1 MNTEEQIKIVKR
13 KRGAVK
19 AKLTHFKNFLND
31 LETETRS
38 EIHILEDA
46 IYNLNLR
53 IEEAN
58 KIIQNYEESQLELEN
73 LVDEDELETCY
84 TEREEFTKSFYC
96 ELARSKRLQSKL
108 SRHSTDLSN
117 NSSYSENASGSQ
129 VNDFNGFRLPP
140 VEVPKFS
147 GSHEDW
153 LEFHETFSSLI
164 HTNSALRNFQKFHYL
179 KSSLS
184 ACASE
189 VIASIEFSEANY
201 IVAWNL
207 LCERY
212 NNERLLVHNHVK
224 ALLNLDVKTCE
235 SSKILRFLIDSISK
249 HLKALKQLNQPT
261 EHWDTLIIYI
271 VTSKLDNKTARE
283 WEEFRSKM
291 QYPTVRDLK
300 TFLKSKADLLET
312 IESKRDTSSG
322 NTSSFHRKQ
331 SRISQSF
338 VNTENVSLR
347 NNNTA
352 DRSGN
357 NMTCAFCK
365 QNHYIRNC
373 AEFLKLSPA
382 ERNTH
387 AKRLRLCINCLRPGH
402 INTVCR
408 LSNCRKCNGRH
419 NTLLHIQ
426 NNEYNRRENN
436 TTENPNVSLTCSNIS
451 QENVLLATALVQVID
466 KFNKPHTVR
475 ALLDSGS
482 QSSFISLNLCDIL
495 NLETENINMAV
506 VGLNSSK
513 SHIRKKCEI
522 SVESLHSAYSVKLS
536 CLIINEITG
545 IQPTTV
551 VNINRLNIPK
561 NIILADP
568 EFYKPGPIDLLIGAN
583 LFWNLMQIGQIRLG
597 SDQPVLQKTSFGWII
612 SGNITENS
620 NVSHCNLSLNGD
632 IQKQLEKF
640 WLLEECCVK
649 PAISEEEASCE
660 QHFIENTKRDV
671 ETGRF
676 VVSIPFKTGTDEL
689 GDSEEQARRRFLSL
703 ERKLKHN
710 SDLRKKYVDFMNE
723 YKALGHMTKVN
734 KLNTNAIHYYLP
746 HHGVLREESVTTKL
760 RVVFDASAAT
770 STGLSLNDLQM
781 VGPTIQS
788 SLLSILLRF
797 RIHAF
802 VITADIEK
810 MYRQV
815 MINPKER
822 SLQRIFWR
830 SNPNEE
836 LEIYELNTVTYGTAS
851 APFLAIRCIM
861 ELALNCEGNSPDLSQ
876 IIKNDIYVDDLITG
890 ADSIQEAVSLGVGI
904 SKILSEGCFKLRKWH
919 SNSDTILQ
927 IIKGDVPSQKTN
939 SPVQFSEGQNTKTLG
954 LGWSCDSDS
963 LTFKIEPNAIDG
975 RVTKRIILSAV
986 GQIFDPLGLLAPC
999 IIKTKI
1005 ILQRLWLERLS
1016 WDESVPQPLHGEWLK
1031 FKSEIPKLNSL
1042 IIPRHVTL
1050 PNVRSI
1056 ELHGFS
1062 DASERA
1068 YGACIYVRSITRNN
1082 QVSVRLLCAK
1092 SKVSPLKTITIPK
1105 LELCAAVVLSKLC
1118 TIVKDALN
1126 NTTFERVTL
1135 WTDST
1140 IVLGWLKT
1148 EPHRL
1153 KTFTSNRVAEVQT
1166 LTSSCDWR
1174 HVSSKDNP
1182 ADLVSRGISPY
1193 ELEVSNL
1200 WWSGPSWLNKSE
1212 CDWPQ
1217 EVKCPENL
1225 PELKCASN
1233 SFLIRALEPVVDIS
1247 RFSSLSKLIR
1257 TVAFVLRFVSMIS
1270 NKDSRRTIGPLNTE
1284 ELRKAY
1290 KLLLKMSQRE
1300 SYTVEINNLLNR
1312 QEINTKSKILNLNPF
1327 IDQEGL
1333 LRVGGRLTNSDY
1345 SYDKK
1350 HPIIVSAHNP
1360 LTKLIFK
1367 SEHLKLMHAG
1377 PQLLLSSLRQS
1388 IWPVSGRNLAKLTVR
1403 QCVTCFRFNAKNTNP
1418 IMGNLPK
1425 TRFDAG
1431 YPFKVCGVDYG
1442 GPFIIKNRYGRGS
1455 KTSKCYMA
1463 LFVGFA
1469 VKAVHIELVSDL
1481 STDTFLLALKRFI
1494 SRRGKPQQIYS
1505 DNGTNF
1511 VGANHELQ
1519 ALSKFLI
1526 SNQNKILELCSSENI
1541 NWHFIPA
1548 HSPHFGGLWEAG
1560 IKSSKNHLKRVVGNN
1575 ILTFEELS
1583 TVFAQIEAILNSRPL
1598 SPLSSDPNDE
1608 NPLTPAHFLIGKP
1621 LIATPEPDITDL
1633 PTGRLSRF
1641 QLLEQMRQNFWRR
1654 WSKEYISELQQ
1665 RVKWK
1670 KTQRT
1675 LSQGSMVLV
1684 KEDNINPLKWR
1695 LGRVL
1700 ELHPGKDGICR
1711 VASIR
1716 TATGV
1721 IRRAFPK
1728 ICPLPIQD

>member
-38 EIHILEDA
+38 AIHILEDA

-58 KIIQNYEESQLELEN
+58 KIIQNYEESQLELED

-96 ELARSKRLQSKL
+96 ELARSKRLQSKF

-224 ALLNLDVKTCE
+224 ALFNLDVKTCE
-235 SSKILRFLIDSISK
+235 SSKILRSLTDSISK

-271 VTSKLDNKTARE
+271 VTSKLDIKTARE

-312 IESKRDTSSG
+312 IESKRDTSSE
-322 NTSSFHRKQ
+322 NTSSFHKKQ

-436 TTENPNVSLTCSNIS
+436 TENSNVSLTCSNIS

-482 QSSFISLNLCDIL
+482 QSSFISSNLCDIL

-506 VGLNSSK
+506 GVYCSSK
-513 SHIRKKCEI
+513 SHIKKKCEI

-561 NIILADP
+561 NRILADP
-568 EFYKPGPIDLLIGAN
+568 EFYKSGPIDLLIGAN

-746 HHGVLREESVTTKL
+746 HHGVLREESVTKKL

-890 ADSIQEAVSLGVGI
+890 ADSIQEA
-904 SKILSEGCFKLRKWH
+904 
-919 SNSDTILQ
+919 
-927 IIKGDVPSQKTN
+927 
-939 SPVQFSEGQNTKTLG
+939 
-954 LGWSCDSDS
+954 
-963 LTFKIEPNAIDG
+963 
-975 RVTKRIILSAV
+975 AV

-1005 ILQRLWLERLS
+1005 ILQKLWLERLS

-1068 YGACIYVRSITRNN
+1068 YGACIYVRSITRTN

-1233 SFLIRALEPVVDIS
+1233 AFLIRALEPVVDIS

-1257 TVAFVLRFVSMIS
+1257 TVAFVLRFISMIS
-1270 NKDSRRTIGPLNTE
+1270 NKDSRRTNGPLNTE
-1284 ELRKAY
+1284 ELRKAH

-1418 IMGNLPK
+1418 IMGNLLK

-1463 LFVGFA
+1463 LFVCFA

-1598 SPLSSDPNDE
+1598 SLLSSDPNDE

>member
-1 MNTEEQIKIVKR
+1 
-13 KRGAVK
+13 
-19 AKLTHFKNFLND
+19 
-31 LETETRS
+31 
-38 EIHILEDA
+38 
-46 IYNLNLR
+46 
-53 IEEAN
+53 
-58 KIIQNYEESQLELEN
+58 
-73 LVDEDELETCY
+73 
-84 TEREEFTKSFYC
+84 
-96 ELARSKRLQSKL
+96 
-108 SRHSTDLSN
+108 
-117 NSSYSENASGSQ
+117 
-129 VNDFNGFRLPP
+129 
-140 VEVPKFS
+140 
-147 GSHEDW
+147 
-153 LEFHETFSSLI
+153 
-164 HTNSALRNFQKFHYL
+164 
-179 KSSLS
+179 
-184 ACASE
+184 
-189 VIASIEFSEANY
+189 
-201 IVAWNL
+201 
-207 LCERY
+207 
-212 NNERLLVHNHVK
+212 
-224 ALLNLDVKTCE
+224 
-235 SSKILRFLIDSISK
+235 
-249 HLKALKQLNQPT
+249 
-261 EHWDTLIIYI
+261 
-271 VTSKLDNKTARE
+271 
-283 WEEFRSKM
+283 
-291 QYPTVRDLK
+291 
-300 TFLKSKADLLET
+300 
-312 IESKRDTSSG
+312 
-322 NTSSFHRKQ
+322 
-331 SRISQSF
+331 
-338 VNTENVSLR
+338 
-347 NNNTA
+347 
-352 DRSGN
+352 
-357 NMTCAFCK
+357 
-365 QNHYIRNC
+365 
-373 AEFLKLSPA
+373 
-382 ERNTH
+382 
-387 AKRLRLCINCLRPGH
+387 
-402 INTVCR
+402 
-408 LSNCRKCNGRH
+408 
-419 NTLLHIQ
+419 
-426 NNEYNRRENN
+426 
-436 TTENPNVSLTCSNIS
+436 
-451 QENVLLATALVQVID
+451 
-466 KFNKPHTVR
+466 
-475 ALLDSGS
+475 
-482 QSSFISLNLCDIL
+482 
-495 NLETENINMAV
+495 
-506 VGLNSSK
+506 
-513 SHIRKKCEI
+513 
-522 SVESLHSAYSVKLS
+522 
-536 CLIINEITG
+536 
-545 IQPTTV
+545 
-551 VNINRLNIPK
+551 
-561 NIILADP
+561 
-568 EFYKPGPIDLLIGAN
+568 
-583 LFWNLMQIGQIRLG
+583 
-597 SDQPVLQKTSFGWII
+597 
-612 SGNITENS
+612 
-620 NVSHCNLSLNGD
+620 
-632 IQKQLEKF
+632 
-640 WLLEECCVK
+640 
-649 PAISEEEASCE
+649 
-660 QHFIENTKRDV
+660 
-671 ETGRF
+671 
-676 VVSIPFKTGTDEL
+676 
-689 GDSEEQARRRFLSL
+689 
-703 ERKLKHN
+703 
-710 SDLRKKYVDFMNE
+710 
-723 YKALGHMTKVN
+723 
-734 KLNTNAIHYYLP
+734 
-746 HHGVLREESVTTKL
+746 
-760 RVVFDASAAT
+760 
-770 STGLSLNDLQM
+770 
-781 VGPTIQS
+781 
-788 SLLSILLRF
+788 
-797 RIHAF
+797 
-802 VITADIEK
+802 

-890 ADSIQEAVSLGVGI
+890 ADSIQEA
-904 SKILSEGCFKLRKWH
+904 
-919 SNSDTILQ
+919 
-927 IIKGDVPSQKTN
+927 KTN
-939 SPVQFSEGQNTKTLG
+939 SPVQFSEDQNTKSLG

-1005 ILQRLWLERLS
+1005 ILQKLWLERLS

-1068 YGACIYVRSITRNN
+1068 YGACIYVRSITRTN

-1126 NTTFERVTL
+1126 NTTFERITL

-1233 SFLIRALEPVVDIS
+1233 AFLIRALEPVVDIS

-1270 NKDSRRTIGPLNTE
+1270 NKDSRRTNGPLNTE

-1327 IDQEGL
+1327 IDQKGL

-1425 TRFDAG
+1425 LDL
-1431 YPFKVCGVDYG
+1431 
-1442 GPFIIKNRYGRGS
+1442 
-1455 KTSKCYMA
+1455 M
-1463 LFVGFA
+1463 
-1469 VKAVHIELVSDL
+1469 LV
-1481 STDTFLLALKRFI
+1481 I
-1494 SRRGKPQQIYS
+1494 HSRRGKPQQIYS

-1519 ALSKFLI
+1519 ALT
-1526 SNQNKILELCSSENI
+1526 
-1541 NWHFIPA
+1541 
-1548 HSPHFGGLWEAG
+1548 HSPHFGGLYEAG

-1608 NPLTPAHFLIGKP
+1608 NPLTPAHFLIDQP

-1711 VASIR
+1711 VASI
-1716 TATGV
+1716 
-1721 IRRAFPK
+1721 
-1728 ICPLPIQD
+1728 

>member
-58 KIIQNYEESQLELEN
+58 KIIQNYEESQLELED

-189 VIASIEFSEANY
+189 EIASIEFSEANY

-224 ALLNLDVKTCE
+224 ALFNLDVKTCE

-322 NTSSFHRKQ
+322 NTSSFHKKQ

-402 INTVCR
+402 INT
-408 LSNCRKCNGRH
+408 
-419 NTLLHIQ
+419 
-426 NNEYNRRENN
+426 
-436 TTENPNVSLTCSNIS
+436 
-451 QENVLLATALVQVID
+451 ENVLLATALLQVID

-482 QSSFISLNLCDIL
+482 QSSFISSNLCDIL

-513 SHIRKKCEI
+513 SHIKKKCEI

-536 CLIINEITG
+536 CLIVNEITG

-568 EFYKPGPIDLLIGAN
+568 EFYKSGPIDLLIGAN

-890 ADSIQEAVSLGVGI
+890 ANSIQEA
-904 SKILSEGCFKLRKWH
+904 KI
-919 SNSDTILQ
+919 
-927 IIKGDVPSQKTN
+927 N
-939 SPVQFSEGQNTKTLG
+939 SPVQFSEDQNTKTLG

-975 RVTKRIILSAV
+975 RVTKIIILSAV

-1005 ILQRLWLERLS
+1005 ILQKLWLERLS

-1068 YGACIYVRSITRNN
+1068 YGACIYVRSITRTN

-1233 SFLIRALEPVVDIS
+1233 AFLIRALEPVVDIS

-1257 TVAFVLRFVSMIS
+1257 TVAFVLRFILMIS
-1270 NKDSRRTIGPLNTE
+1270 NKDSRRTNGPLNTE

-1290 KLLLKMSQRE
+1290 KLLLKCHKE
-1300 SYTVEINNLLNR
+1300 S
-1312 QEINTKSKILNLNPF
+1312 
-1327 IDQEGL
+1327 
-1333 LRVGGRLTNSDY
+1333 
-1345 SYDKK
+1345 
-1350 HPIIVSAHNP
+1350 
-1360 LTKLIFK
+1360 
-1367 SEHLKLMHAG
+1367 
-1377 PQLLLSSLRQS
+1377 
-1388 IWPVSGRNLAKLTVR
+1388 
-1403 QCVTCFRFNAKNTNP
+1403 
-1418 IMGNLPK
+1418 
-1425 TRFDAG
+1425 
-1431 YPFKVCGVDYG
+1431 
-1442 GPFIIKNRYGRGS
+1442 
-1455 KTSKCYMA
+1455 
-1463 LFVGFA
+1463 
-1469 VKAVHIELVSDL
+1469 HI
-1481 STDTFLLALKRFI
+1481 
-1494 SRRGKPQQIYS
+1494 P
-1505 DNGTNF
+1505 
-1511 VGANHELQ
+1511 
-1519 ALSKFLI
+1519 
-1526 SNQNKILELCSSENI
+1526 
-1541 NWHFIPA
+1541 
-1548 HSPHFGGLWEAG
+1548 
-1560 IKSSKNHLKRVVGNN
+1560 
-1575 ILTFEELS
+1575 
-1583 TVFAQIEAILNSRPL
+1583 
-1598 SPLSSDPNDE
+1598 
-1608 NPLTPAHFLIGKP
+1608 
-1621 LIATPEPDITDL
+1621 
-1633 PTGRLSRF
+1633 
-1641 QLLEQMRQNFWRR
+1641 
-1654 WSKEYISELQQ
+1654 
-1665 RVKWK
+1665 
-1670 KTQRT
+1670 
-1675 LSQGSMVLV
+1675 
-1684 KEDNINPLKWR
+1684 
-1695 LGRVL
+1695 
-1700 ELHPGKDGICR
+1700 
-1711 VASIR
+1711 
-1716 TATGV
+1716 
-1721 IRRAFPK
+1721 
-1728 ICPLPIQD
+1728 